1 MAECSYFH
9 DARVSTILKIYFTIK
24 HLLNLLSYLSFSQRA
39 ILLCMCFNLM
49 SLQYEIVFCLS
60 IFLSMSKFFAIITE
74 KTAQYLDKHDFAVII
89 LILYSFTWQLQ
100 QKR

>member
-39 ILLCMCFNLM
+39 ILLCMFFHLM

-60 IFLSMSKFFAIITE
+60 IFLSVSMSTFFALITE
-74 KTAQYLDKHDFAVII
+74 KNSSISRQT
-89 LILYSFTWQLQ
+89 
-100 QKR
+100 